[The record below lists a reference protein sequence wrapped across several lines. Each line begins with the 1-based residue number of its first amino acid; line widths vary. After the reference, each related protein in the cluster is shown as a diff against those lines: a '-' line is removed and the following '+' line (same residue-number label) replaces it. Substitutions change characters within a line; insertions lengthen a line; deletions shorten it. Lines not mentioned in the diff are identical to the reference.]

1 MLDAKIMTV
10 FNGGY
15 NLEEGVLDEGVLAQV
30 DLLLRDHGEEVTI
43 RAEVEDD
50 ENPILFFEDA
60 VERDDTGVGGCKLVQ
75 GDFAAL
81 ELPLARV
88 EVGLGKT
95 FDGVPCWLLRWGGS
109 VEGEVDHPVGAGSQD
124 GEEFEPASIDTTASK
139 VIGSGVDF
147 LGHG

>member
-1 MLDAKIMTV
+1 MLNAKVVAV

-30 DLLLRDHGEEVTI
+30 DLLFRDHGEEVTI

-50 ENPILFFEDA
+50 EDPILLFEDA
-60 VERDDTGVGGCKLVQ
+60 VERDDTGMGGCKLVE

-81 ELPLARV
+81 KLALTGV

-95 FDGVPCWLLRWGGS
+95 FDGVPCRLLRWRGS
-109 VEGEVDHPVGAGSQD
+109 VEGEVDHSVGAGAEN
-124 GEEFEPASIDTTASK
+124 GEEFEPASIDTTAGK